1 VFRPITG
8 YEKKETHAM
17 AKFLALIYG
26 DERRWESMSAQ
37 EQQRIDEGHRTFNEK
52 AGPAVLFGAAL
63 DLKASPVTLRAGS
76 SAGRRPTV
84 TDGPF
89 TEAKEV
95 VGGFYLL
102 EAPDFNAAVA
112 LAEQFPE
119 VEFDHSGVEV
129 RPLLG
134 PN

>member
-1 VFRPITG
+1 
-8 YEKKETHAM
+8 M

-26 DERRWESMSAQ
+26 DERRWESMSAD
-37 EQQRIDEGHRTFNEK
+37 EERRIDDGHRAFNENV
-52 AGPAVLFGAAL
+52 GPAVLFGAAL
-63 DLKASPVTLRAGS
+63 DLTTPPKSLRAGS
-76 SAGRRPTV
+76 GPGRPAI

-102 EAPDFNAAVA
+102 EAPDLDAAIA
-112 LAEQFPE
+112 MAQQFPE
-119 VEFDHSGVEV
+119 LGFDHSGVEV
-129 RPLLG
+129 RPVLG